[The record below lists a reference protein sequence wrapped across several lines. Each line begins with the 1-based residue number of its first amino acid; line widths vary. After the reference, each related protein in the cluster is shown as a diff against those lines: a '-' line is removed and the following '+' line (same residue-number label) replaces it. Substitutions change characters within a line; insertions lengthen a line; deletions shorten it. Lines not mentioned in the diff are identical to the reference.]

1 MFPCDARK
9 YSRELS
15 KFVLLVLLLVRE
27 VELFLQKASQP
38 KSVGDMSGGSESSV
52 CF

>member
-9 YSRELS
+9 HPRELN
-15 KFVLLVLLLVRE
+15 KCVLLLLLLVKE
-27 VELFLQKASQP
+27 AELVLQKASQP